1 MEGQKIR
8 QRVFPAPV
16 EVENCTLQMC
26 AWALHKNP
34 LPQRNENE
42 NFPICQLQFPPQLLQ
57 CSAFRRLKV
66 WLKVS
71 QQCQQ
76 LVTKSTQQA
85 AKFFKLQ
92 KTKRAGRKVLGK
104 KKLGENKSTHTT
116 HNKALEKMAKNA
128 SGKMA

>member
-1 MEGQKIR
+1 
-8 QRVFPAPV
+8 
-16 EVENCTLQMC
+16 
-26 AWALHKNP
+26 
-34 LPQRNENE
+34 
-42 NFPICQLQFPPQLLQ
+42 LQ

-92 KTKRAGRKVLGK
+92 KTKRAGRKVLGEK
-104 KKLGENKSTHTT
+104 NSGKTRAHTQHTT
-116 HNKALEKMAKNA
+116 KPWKKWQKMRQGKWHKN
-128 SGKMA
+128 